1 MGNSQSIVKINYE
14 YVQNEIKYKRSIIIN
29 TLPITNQSCL
39 IHGTIPAVNEEELL
53 NRYLKTNRSIQII
66 IYGMNSCDES
76 IAKKYNQLVK
86 LGFLNI
92 YIYVGG
98 LFEWLLLQEIYG
110 EELFPT
116 TTYCKDHLKYKG
128 AAPKNRLMLEM

>member
-29 TLPITNQSCL
+29 TLPIANQKCL
-39 IHGTIPAVNEEELL
+39 IHGTISAVNEEEIL

-92 YIYVGG
+92 FIYVGG

-116 TTYCKDHLKYKG
+116 TTYCKDRFNTK
-128 AAPKNRLMLEM
+128 RSW